1 MRPAIAHSLS
11 TEILERALVVSAIV
25 AAGGTVAGAYLAR
38 SGYGWPSLAIL
49 TCGALVAF
57 GVGGV
62 WAQDVAVRRQ
72 RGELARVYSAAA
84 QGYRGP
90 DRRSLG
96 PSKLESLTLSL
107 ARFVESRRLSML
119 RGNRLAAWAAAMRG
133 NLEQRLEE
141 AQRLGATMADDAQ
154 TIAEAAAGT
163 RRAEADII
171 AHLIAVQ
178 DRAGNAVT
186 ATASVAKEAAGLSD
200 AVRAITTTSTQATAI
215 ASRLAT
221 AAFATQSGISALGD
235 SMAIMSQAADQ
246 VQHVL
251 HRADLLAM
259 NAGLEA
265 AQGRG
270 DASGFAAVAA
280 VIKGVATDGGAALDS
295 LLATVRGLKAQSS
308 EVFHRIQ
315 EISDVIQEHH
325 EFGHALSHATMQQA
339 DAVGRMLRHLGAMQG
354 EVRNLHTE
362 AASIALPESR
372 LCAAPVQ
379 QAVERLPG
387 YADAMSQILRNL
399 PECADTDL
407 KK

>member
-1 MRPAIAHSLS
+1 MRPTMTHSLS

-25 AAGGTVAGAYLAR
+25 AAGGTIAGAYLAR

-96 PSKLESLTLSL
+96 PSTLESLTLSL

-119 RGNRLAAWAAAMRG
+119 RGNRLAAWAAAMRC
-133 NLEQRLEE
+133 NLEQRIEA
-141 AQRLGATMADDAQ
+141 AQRLGASMADDAQ
-154 TIAEAAAGT
+154 IIADAAEGT
-163 RRAEADII
+163 RRAEADIV
-171 AHLIAVQ
+171 AHLTAVQ
-178 DRAGNAVT
+178 DRAGTAVT
-186 ATASVAKEAAGLSD
+186 AAASVTREAASLADS
-200 AVRAITTTSTQATAI
+200 VRAITATSTQATAI

-235 SMAIMSQAADQ
+235 RASVMTQAADQ

-265 AQGRG
+265 ARGGG

-280 VIKGVATDGGAALDS
+280 EIKSVATDGGAALDS

-354 EVRNLHTE
+354 EARNLQTE
-362 AASIALPESR
+362 ASRIALPESR
-372 LCAAPVQ
+372 LCGGAVQ

-399 PECADTDL
+399 PEFADSDL